1 MSEPVTPIVSTEF
14 VLDRNVLYLYILVVS
29 ILGAALLYSLY
40 LGKDYQTFS
49 SAIITALT
57 TIAGFAIGVNSK

>member
-14 VLDRNVLYLYILVVS
+14 VLDQVLYLYVFVVS

-40 LGKDYQTFS
+40 LGKDYQAFS
-49 SAIITALT
+49 SAIITT
-57 TIAGFAIGVNSK
+57 PFTIVGFDWCKL